1 MEKEVL
7 IKKDL
12 VDILYNRFGLAHRDC
27 KLFVDSIFQEILDS
41 LAKGEPVKI
50 SSFGTF
56 QVKFRASQEILD
68 INTREE
74 RTLGPGYK
82 VKFTPSNKLKQK
94 INT

>member
-12 VDILYNRFGLAHRDC
+12 VDILHNRFDLSQADC
-27 KLFVDSIFQEILDS
+27 KLFVVSIFQEILNT

-56 QVKFRASQEILD
+56 QVKFRASQDIMDILSL
-68 INTREE
+68 IH
-74 RTLGPGYK
+74 
-82 VKFTPSNKLKQK
+82 
-94 INT
+94 I